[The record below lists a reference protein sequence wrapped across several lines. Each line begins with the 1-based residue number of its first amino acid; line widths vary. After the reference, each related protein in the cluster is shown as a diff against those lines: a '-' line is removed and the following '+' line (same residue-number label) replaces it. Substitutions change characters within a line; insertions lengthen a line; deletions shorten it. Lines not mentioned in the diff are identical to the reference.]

1 MGMFDITSF
10 IAIILPPQSAMLAV
24 GSVAE
29 RPVAKDGQITLAD
42 MMNATLSADHRV
54 SDGAEGAQFILDIK
68 NLLENPMKLVL

>member
-1 MGMFDITSF
+1 MFDVSSF

-29 RPVAKDGQITLAD
+29 QAIVKDGDVAVAK

-54 SDGAEGAQFILDIK
+54 TDGAEAAKFILYITQR
-68 NLLENPMKLVL
+68 LENPMTLVI